1 MYCLVSKTVL
11 KLNRFSGGSIFTNT
25 KKPFLNLFSQ
35 FYIFGGGG
43 GGRGRRVRDLD
54 NVISP
59 GKSFTTFSTTAN
71 KRMADT
77 FELTIGEKISELMT

>member
-11 KLNRFSGGSIFTNT
+11 KLNRFSGGSILTNT

-35 FYIFGGGG
+35 FYIFGGVGG
-43 GGRGRRVRDLD
+43 GGGFRFCYLPR
-54 NVISP
+54 
-59 GKSFTTFSTTAN
+59 KSFTTFSTTAN

-77 FELTIGEKISELMT
+77 FELTIGQKISELTT